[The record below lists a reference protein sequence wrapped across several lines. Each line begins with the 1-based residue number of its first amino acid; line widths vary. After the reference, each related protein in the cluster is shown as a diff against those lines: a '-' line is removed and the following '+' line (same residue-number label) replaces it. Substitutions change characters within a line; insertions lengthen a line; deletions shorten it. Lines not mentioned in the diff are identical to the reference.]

1 MRNTIFAVLGLTSAF
16 VTHAQSNVTVFGS
29 LDLNVT
35 YAKAGSRHV
44 TGMDQGG
51 YMLPSRIGFRGTED
65 LGGGLSAG
73 FWLEA
78 AVLPDT
84 GTTQSAFFGRRS
96 TVSLTSQQ
104 FGEIRLGRD
113 YTPAF
118 WNISQFSPFGT
129 VGVGGSSN
137 LIDGW
142 PLGSNGAK
150 TLSRASNSIGYF
162 LPKMQLGIYG
172 QLSYAAGENV
182 DGAKYLGG
190 RIGYASGPLN
200 IAAAY
205 GQTKMTAGDYKTV
218 TLGGTY
224 DFGVV
229 KAYANYFQQKLN
241 SYKQTN
247 VLIGAALPVSSVG
260 TVKASVAQSKVSGT
274 DDKANQIAVGYTHQ
288 LSKRTTLYTAYS
300 HISNKGNSA
309 YVTADVSPEGA
320 SGQNSQGVQFGIN
333 HAF

>member
-1 MRNTIFAVLGLTSAF
+1 MKSQIFVLFG
-16 VTHAQSNVTVFGS
+16 VTAALASHAQSNVSVFGS
-29 LDLNVT
+29 IDLNVT
-35 YAKAGSRHV
+35 YAKAGNRHV

-51 YMLPSRIGFRGTED
+51 YLLPSRIGFRGTED
-65 LGGGLSAG
+65 LGGGLAAG

-84 GTTQSAFFGRRS
+84 GATQSAFFGRRS
-96 TVSLTSQQ
+96 TVSLTSRQL
-104 FGEIRLGRD
+104 GEIRLGRD

-118 WNISQFSPFGT
+118 WNVSQFSPFGT

-142 PLGSNGAK
+142 PLGSHGAK

-162 LPKMQLGIYG
+162 LPKNEY
-172 QLSYAAGENV
+172 V

-190 RIGYASGPLN
+190 RIGYVKGAFN

-205 GQTKMTAGDYKTV
+205 GQTKMAAGDYKTA
-218 TLGGTY
+218 TLGGSY

-229 KAYANYFQQKLN
+229 RAYANYFQQKLEG
-241 SYKQTN
+241 YKQN
-247 VLIGAALPVSSVG
+247 YYLIGAAIPVSGAG
-260 TVKASVAQSKVSGT
+260 TIKTSVAQAKVSGT
-274 DDKANQIAVGYTHQ
+274 SDKARQIAVGYDYK

-309 YVTADVSPEGA
+309 YVTADVSPEG
-320 SGQNSQGVQFGIN
+320 SPGQNSQGVQFGIN
-333 HAF
+333 HSF

>member
-1 MRNTIFAVLGLTSAF
+1 MKSQIFALFG
-16 VTHAQSNVTVFGS
+16 VTAALASHAQSNVSVFGS
-29 LDLNVT
+29 IDLNVT
-35 YAKAGSRHV
+35 YAKAGNQHV

-51 YMLPSRIGFRGTED
+51 YLLPSRIGFRGTED
-65 LGGGLSAG
+65 LGGGLTAG

-84 GTTQSAFFGRRS
+84 GATQSAFFGRRS
-96 TVSLTSQQ
+96 TVSLTSRQL
-104 FGEIRLGRD
+104 GEIRLGRD

-118 WNISQFSPFGT
+118 WNVSQFSPFGT

-142 PLGSNGAK
+142 PLGSHGAK

-162 LPKMQLGIYG
+162 LPKNELGIYG

-190 RIGYASGPLN
+190 RIGYAKGPFN

-205 GQTKMTAGDYKTV
+205 GQTKMAAGDYKTA
-218 TLGGTY
+218 TLGGSY

-229 KAYANYFQQKLN
+229 KAYANYLQQKLEG
-241 SYKQTN
+241 YKQN
-247 VLIGAALPVSSVG
+247 YYLIGAAIPVSGAG
-260 TVKASVAQSKVSGT
+260 TIKTSVAQAKVSGT
-274 DDKANQIAVGYTHQ
+274 PDKARQIAVGYDYK

-309 YVTADVSPEGA
+309 YVTADVSPEG
-320 SGQNSQGVQFGIN
+320 SPGQNSQGVQFGIN
-333 HAF
+333 HSF